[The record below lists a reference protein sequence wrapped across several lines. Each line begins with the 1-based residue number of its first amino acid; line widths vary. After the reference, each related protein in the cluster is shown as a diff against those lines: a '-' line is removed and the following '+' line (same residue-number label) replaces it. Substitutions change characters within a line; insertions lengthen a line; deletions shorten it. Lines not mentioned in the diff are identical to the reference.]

1 MRRAWYHRPEYG
13 GKGTGILSDMRKEG
27 SRSRAVRTGAFLTAL
42 LSFSCYDFRGEGP
55 EDPSPVVPPGL
66 VSVAI
71 EYRQPNGCVNS
82 AGRCGDPVVFFGSWM
97 REGQEITLSPVAG
110 GGRIWVGTAHSVPV
124 NFPPREY
131 AHTVRIFDPHI
142 LDHATLGVTAERLWV
157 GRQLLIAFDAEGT
170 PAESALVYV
179 DANGFG
185 HNPF

>member
-1 MRRAWYHRPEYG
+1 
-13 GKGTGILSDMRKEG
+13 
-27 SRSRAVRTGAFLTAL
+27 
-42 LSFSCYDFRGEGP
+42 
-55 EDPSPVVPPGL
+55 
-66 VSVAI
+66 
-71 EYRQPNGCVNS
+71 
-82 AGRCGDPVVFFGSWM
+82 VFFGSWM

-131 AHTVRIFDPHI
+131 AHAVRIFDPHI

-157 GRQLLIAFDAEGT
+157 GRQLLIAFDSEGT
-170 PAESALVYV
+170 PEESALVYV